1 MLKVALGFR
10 RVYKELGLG
19 LGLSVGGNWKDKIPT
34 VLYKTVSTLSVRG
47 NLKDKAQPK
56 PNPKPKTEKF

>member
-19 LGLSVGGNWKDKIPT
+19 LGLSVGGNWKDKIST
-34 VLYKTVSTLSVRG
+34 VLYKTVSSLSVRG
-47 NLKDKAQPK
+47 NPKDKAQP
-56 PNPKPKTEKF
+56 